1 MRRIELTF
9 DPTLK
14 IKVKLE
20 YTDEEITLSIGEQIK
35 NINDQ
40 FINIG
45 KFEEVIPSEQ
55 LYSMEEP
62 PAHYITFNVDKLDE
76 FLILIK
82 RLVKEKLISLVAVLD
97 VETNDLLFLNE
108 DPIVKKLAD
117 HIRSL

>member
-20 YTDEEITLSIGEQIK
+20 YTDGEITLSIGEQIG
-35 NINDQ
+35 NIKDQ

-45 KFEEVIPSEQ
+45 KLEEVIPSEQ
-55 LYSMEEP
+55 HYSMEEP
-62 PAHYITFNVDKLDE
+62 YAHYITFNVDKLDE

-82 RLVKEKLISLVAVLD
+82 RLVKEKLISLVAVVD

-108 DPIVKKLAD
+108 DPSVKKLAD
-117 HIRSL
+117 HIR